1 MTWPEAFVIV
11 SLLASGVLTAWMF
24 LNRGGRGGRGV
35 SETAKILEF
44 HRERERRQWRKEDER
59 K

>member
-11 SLLASGVLTAWMF
+11 SLLAFGVLTARMF
-24 LNRGGRGGRGV
+24 LNRGSGGM